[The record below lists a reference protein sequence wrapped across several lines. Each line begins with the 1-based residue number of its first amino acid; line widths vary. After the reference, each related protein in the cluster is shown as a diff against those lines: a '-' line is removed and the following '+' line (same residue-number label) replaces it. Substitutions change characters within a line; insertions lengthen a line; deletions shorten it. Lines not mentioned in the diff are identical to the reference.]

1 MTMATTTPF
10 SKMIFVNLPVSDLK
24 ASTAFY
30 EAVGA
35 VRNDDF
41 ADDSAQMISF
51 SDTIHAMLLTHE
63 RFNSFT
69 SRTIPDAHMTAQVM
83 LALSEAS
90 RADVSATV
98 EKALAAGG
106 TEPNPAQDHGFMVSR
121 SFADPDGHIWEVLWM
136 DMEAMAAPQEEASA
150 A

>member
-1 MTMATTTPF
+1 MANAVPF
-10 SKMIFVNLPVSDLK
+10 SKMIFVNLPVTNLK

-35 VRNDDF
+35 TRNDDF

-51 SDTIHAMLLTHE
+51 SDTIHAMLLTYE

-69 SRTIPDAHMTAQVM
+69 SRTIPDAHATAQVM

-90 RADVSATV
+90 REDVSATV

-106 TEPNPAQDHGFMVSR
+106 SEPNPAQDHGFMVSR

-136 DMEAMAAPQEEASA
+136 DMEAATATRSEDTPAA
-150 A
+150 